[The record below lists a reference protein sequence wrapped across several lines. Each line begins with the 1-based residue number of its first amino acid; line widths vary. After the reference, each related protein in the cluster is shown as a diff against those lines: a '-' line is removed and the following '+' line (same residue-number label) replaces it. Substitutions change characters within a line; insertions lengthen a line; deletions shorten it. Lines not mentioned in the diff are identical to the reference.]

1 MAPFDNV
8 TYDYYTDVLG
18 RSVVPDEQTF
28 DRYKLENELYVKRLF
43 ADGLIAEREEN
54 GIASAVCMMVEE
66 DYQHAQLMEGAA
78 LIDTSESIG
87 GYSHSVDTKAY
98 DVAVEKNAQPV
109 SALKYKWLSLFC
121 DIHNGA
127 RLWT

>member
-18 RSVVPDEQTF
+18 RAVVPDEQAF
-28 DRYKLENELYVKRLF
+28 EQYKLTNELFVKRLF
-43 ADGLIAEREEN
+43 SDGLIAEREEN
-54 GIASAVCMMVEE
+54 SIAGAVCMMIEE
-66 DYQHAQLMEGAA
+66 DYKHAQLMEGAA

-87 GYSHSVDTKAY
+87 GYSHSVDAKAY

-121 DIHNGA
+121 DIHSGA